1 MLVKVTD
8 SLPEKYSIQKL
19 RADNPNVSFPTDPTE
34 ATLAEWGVFTL
45 HAGVQPVVDHTKNI
59 TEGQPQ
65 LIDGKWTQT
74 WVTSDATAQEITERL
89 ERQSASVRDSR
100 QVLLSASDWTQL
112 PDAPLTDAK
121 RQAWSTYRQALRDIT
136 AQVGFP
142 WNITWPANNP

>member
-136 AQVGFP
+136 AQAGFP
-142 WNITWPANNP
+142 WNVTWPTMES

>member
-74 WVTSDATAQEITERL
+74 WVTSDATEQEITERL
-89 ERQSASVRDSR
+89 GRQSASVRDSR

-136 AQVGFP
+136 AQAGFP
-142 WNITWPANNP
+142 WNVTWPTMES

>member
-74 WVTSDATAQEITERL
+74 WVTSDATAEEITARFIDK
-89 ERQSASVRDSR
+89 SASVRETR

>member
-74 WVTSDATAQEITERL
+74 WVTSDATEQEIAERFA
-89 ERQSASVRDSR
+89 RQSASVRDSR

-136 AQVGFP
+136 AQAGFP
-142 WNITWPANNP
+142 WNITWPADNS

>member
-8 SLPEKYSIQKL
+8 SLPEKYSVQRL
-19 RADNPNVSFPTDPTE
+19 RADNPNVSFPVEPTE

-65 LIDGKWTQT
+65 FIDGKWTQT
-74 WVTSDATAQEITERL
+74 WVTSDAEEQEITERFG
-89 ERQSASVRDSR
+89 RQSASVRDSR
-100 QVLLSASDWTQL
+100 QILLSASDWTQL

-136 AQVGFP
+136 AQAGFP
-142 WNITWPANNP
+142 WNVTWPTMEN